1 MTPLHLLAQMVNLAN
16 RTELSCF
23 YRAFTSYSEKFQSTA
38 NCTRASLL
46 PPVLTASLLSLEQ
59 QTRDRPVLDKFETRA
74 GSQVQRGGTSDSG
87 TTPGDR
93 KDVNMGREGST
104 REQLHQEIYGQ
115 FVSGCVF
122 AVS

>member
-1 MTPLHLLAQMVNLAN
+1 M
-16 RTELSCF
+16 
-23 YRAFTSYSEKFQSTA
+23 
-38 NCTRASLL
+38 RASLL

-74 GSQVQRGGTSDSG
+74 GSQVQRGGTSDWG

-104 REQLHQEIYGQ
+104 REQLHQEIYRQ